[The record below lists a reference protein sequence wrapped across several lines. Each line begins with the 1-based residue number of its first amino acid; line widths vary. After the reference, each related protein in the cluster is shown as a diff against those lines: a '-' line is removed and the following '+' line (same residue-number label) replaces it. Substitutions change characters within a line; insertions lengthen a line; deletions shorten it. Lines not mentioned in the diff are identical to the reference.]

1 MSYGRTSKKEY
12 AQPPPVTGPS
22 GKRFKPG
29 GKSKAKDYESQL
41 SEKLEK
47 SE

>member
-1 MSYGRTSKKEY
+1 VSYGKTSKKTYE
-12 AQPPPVTGPS
+12 QPRQTTGPS

-29 GKSKAKDYESQL
+29 GKAKTKDYEEQL
-41 SEKLEK
+41 SEKLDK